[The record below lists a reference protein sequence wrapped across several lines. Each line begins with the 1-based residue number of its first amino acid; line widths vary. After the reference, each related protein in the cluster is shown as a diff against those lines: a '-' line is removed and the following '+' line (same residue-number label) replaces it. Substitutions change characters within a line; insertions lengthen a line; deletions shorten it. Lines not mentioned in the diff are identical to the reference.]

1 MMVAVMR
8 ADADRWNARYA
19 DRLPTEPKPPT
30 GLSALELPA
39 GGLCLDI
46 ACGLGEQ
53 AVWAALNGF
62 DVIALDASET
72 AVAATRKFAAD
83 HEVGDLVDARVHD
96 LDEGLPDDVMGECA
110 LVICQGFRAPG
121 LYPELAAALAP
132 DGVLVVTV
140 HSMVGADRDPGPY
153 HAPPGD
159 LSIAFS
165 QLDVDIVSHHE
176 ANGLATL
183 VARRALD

>member
-1 MMVAVMR
+1 MR
-8 ADADRWNARYA
+8 DDAERWNARYA
-19 DRLPTEPKPPT
+19 DRAPGEPNPPKGLP
-30 GLSALELPA
+30 ALELPA
-39 GGLCLDI
+39 GGLCLDV

-53 AVWAALNGF
+53 SVWAALNGF
-62 DVIALDASET
+62 DVVALDASDV

-83 HEVGDLVDARVHD
+83 HGVAEFVDARVHD
-96 LDEGLPDDVMGECA
+96 LDAGLPGDVVGECA
-110 LVICQGFRAPG
+110 LVVCQRFRG
-121 LYPELAAALAP
+121 VDLYPHLAAALAP

-140 HSMVGADRDPGPY
+140 LSEVGLDAEPGPY

-176 ANGLATL
+176 ANGEATL
-183 VARRALD
+183 VARRRAR

>member
-1 MMVAVMR
+1 M
-8 ADADRWNARYA
+8 
-19 DRLPTEPKPPT
+19 

-39 GGLCLDI
+39 GGLCLDV

-62 DVIALDASET
+62 DVVALDASDV

-83 HEVGDLVDARVHD
+83 HDVGDLVDVRVHD
-96 LDEGLPDDVMGECA
+96 LDGGLPDDVIGECA
-110 LVICQGFRAPG
+110 LVMCQRFRKVE
-121 LYPELAAALAP
+121 LYPQLAAALAP

-140 HSMVGADRDPGPY
+140 LSEVGLDGEPGPH

-165 QLDVDIVSHHE
+165 RLDVEIVSHHE
-176 ANGLATL
+176 AQGAATL
-183 VARRALD
+183 VARHRSGG